1 MMSVTVISWW
11 YFLCCMAAINIMA
24 WGYSAALHTRR
35 ERRLAPDLL
44 KTRRILLLLSAVY
57 VLGCAYRSV
66 FLVYD
71 VPRICLIDSWASS
84 ALIGRTVAT
93 IAELCFVAQWALLLR
108 ESSRLTGSMV
118 GRVVSI
124 ALLPLI
130 AVAETCSWYSVLTT
144 SNVGHVAEESLW
156 GVSVALLVASVA
168 VILPRCAPE
177 RRAGLIAWCVAGLGY
192 VAFMFL
198 VDVPMYWARVVADEA
213 VGRHAMSIAQGL
225 SDIAQRRVV
234 SHRWQDWKQEVAWM
248 SLYFSVAVW
257 ISIALVHVVPLET
270 QASPARRGPRSWPK
284 ALPGQAT

>member
-1 MMSVTVISWW
+1 
-11 YFLCCMAAINIMA
+11 MAAINIMA
-24 WGYSAALHTRR
+24 WSYAAVALYRR
-35 ERRLAPDLL
+35 ERRLAPDHF

-57 VLGCAYRSV
+57 VVGCAYRSV

-71 VPRICLIDSWASS
+71 VPRICLFDSWASS

-93 IAELCFVAQWALLLR
+93 IAELSFVAQWALLLR

-118 GRVVSI
+118 GRVVSL

-130 AVAETCSWYSVLTT
+130 VVAETCSWYSVLTT

-168 VILPRCAPE
+168 VILPRCAAE
-177 RRAGLIAWCVAGLGY
+177 RRPALIAWCAAGLAY

-198 VDVPMYWARVVADEA
+198 IDVPMYWARVVADEA
-213 VGRHAMSIAQGL
+213 AGRHAMSIAQGL
-225 SDIAQRRVV
+225 ADIAQRRVV
-234 SHRWQDWKQEVAWM
+234 SHRWHDWKQEVPWM

-257 ISIALVHVVPLET
+257 ISIALAHIRPLAT
-270 QASPARRGPRSWPK
+270 RGSPARRGPRSWPK
-284 ALPGQAT
+284 TLPEQAT